1 MTHAEAIQRV
11 LDAIEGIEVEGG
23 PNATTAAMLR
33 AGVVLCGVALMRIP
47 NPHERDARMD
57 GIELAV
63 RDYIERV
70 LARRSPYPR
79 TAANGQVLN

>member
-47 NPHERDARMD
+47 NPHEREVRMD
-57 GIELAV
+57 GIGLAV
-63 RDYIERV
+63 RTYIEQVRARQGPRV
-70 LARRSPYPR
+70 PEAIRGY
-79 TAANGQVLN
+79 LN